1 MRQVNRP
8 RRALII
14 ANPAAGQMSDAVAGE
29 LLALCRR
36 HIATVELRPT
46 RAGGGTS
53 ALLRGAFE
61 TDPPDVVLAAGG
73 DGTAGEVA
81 AALAGAGDAP
91 MLIIPFGSANSC
103 YRALWHDRPWR
114 ETVTAALSGGATV
127 RRLDLIRVVETD
139 ALALVGVGSGLNP
152 VAVAAARAAKELGRA
167 RYESVIADV
176 VARFR
181 PYRGVVA
188 VDDEVIHDGDT
199 VAVYVGGG
207 RYRGGQF
214 DFLPQSV
221 LDDGLLDVCLI
232 TAETRASDVAG
243 LARAGRIADA
253 PGVRRAR
260 GKRVRIERTDG
271 LPLDFEH
278 DGEVITGERRSF
290 TVEVVPGAAAVLTPP

>member
-1 MRQVNRP
+1 MRQENGP
-8 RRALII
+8 RRALIV
-14 ANPAAGQMSDAVAGE
+14 ANPAAGQMSGAVADE
-29 LLALCRR
+29 LVALCRR
-36 HIATVELRPT
+36 HVETVELRLT
-46 RAGGGTS
+46 TAKGDAG
-53 ALLRGAFE
+53 ALLRRAFDTE
-61 TDPPDVVLAAGG
+61 APDVVLAAGG

-81 AALAGAGDAP
+81 AALTDAGDAP
-91 MLIIPFGSANSC
+91 MVIVPFGSANSC

-114 ETVTAALSGGATV
+114 ETVTTALTGEAMV

-188 VDDEVIHDGDT
+188 VDDDVIYDGDT

-214 DFLPQSV
+214 DFLPWSV

-232 TAETRASDVAG
+232 TGRTPAADVAG

-253 PGVRRAR
+253 PGVRHAR

-271 LPLDFEH
+271 AALDFEH
-278 DGEVITGERRSF
+278 DGEVITGESREF
-290 TVEVVPGAAAVLTPP
+290 TVEVVPGAAAMLTPP

>member
-8 RRALII
+8 RRALIV
-14 ANPAAGQMSDAVAGE
+14 ANPAAGQMSEAVAGE

-36 HIATVELRPT
+36 HVELVELWPT
-46 RAGGGTS
+46 RADDGTS
-53 ALLRGAFE
+53 ALLREAFGTE
-61 TDPPDVVLAAGG
+61 SPDVVLAAGG

-81 AALAGAGDAP
+81 AALAGARP
-91 MLIIPFGSANSC
+91 MLVVPFGSANSC

-114 ETVTAALSGGATV
+114 ETVTAALTGNATV

-181 PYRGVVA
+181 PYRGVVV
-188 VDDEVIHDGDT
+188 VDDEVLHDGDT

-232 TAETRASDVAG
+232 TADIRAADVAG
-243 LARAGRIADA
+243 LARAGRIAAA

-278 DGEVITGERRSF
+278 DGEVITGDRRSF
-290 TVEVVPGAAAVLTPP
+290 TVEVVPGAAAMLTPP